1 MGGFV
6 LLRVRAHRLLITAA
20 LLTVLLTTTVL
31 AALAGFTSSV
41 GDAGVRRTL
50 ATTDAAGTP
59 LLLTR
64 AAGQA
69 DRTRNDAAVRQLAAD
84 AFPGLPTGT
93 LALALSDP
101 YALPGAAEGADPDTA
116 TLGSPDR
123 ARLRLLSGA
132 WPGTATPGAPIPVA
146 VPQAAARRFG
156 ATGGRT
162 PVVTVKDRISGKQV
176 RLRITGVY
184 TPRSGTDRYWQ
195 LDPLLGKGASRGSG
209 NSSTAYGPLLVDDA
223 DFGNGAVPQYQES
236 WQVVADFGGLGSA
249 HLPVLAQSLRA
260 VVNGIGDRSAG
271 SGAGPF
277 SATCVLPSLLDQLQ
291 NSLLVARATL
301 LVAVLQLC
309 LLAMMTLLLAARLL
323 AEERESENAL
333 LRARGAAPRRLTL
346 LAAAEAVLLVL
357 PAAAF
362 APLLASPLIR
372 LLGSYGPLARSGV
385 RLDGPLPNSAWWAAL
400 AAAFASALVVLGP
413 TLVRA
418 RSWSEHRRGRARR
431 AALPGLLRG
440 GSDLALLCLAVGAY
454 WQLNHYAAQGD
465 GSGVLTADSGGK
477 LGIDPVLVAAPTLAL
492 CAGTVLTLRLIPMA
506 AKAAERLTAR
516 GRSLPA
522 AMVGWQLARR
532 PQQGAGPVLVL
543 ALATAIG
550 TLSIGQ
556 TATWQ
561 QSQTDQAAFNTGGQ
575 IRVAA
580 NSTPPFG
587 QGGQYTAVPGVT
599 GAVPVGRGS
608 VSATSGRSAEL
619 VALDTRQEA
628 DRYPLRADLADRSA
642 RQLLSSL
649 ADKALPAA
657 AQGIQVPGRPDSIV
671 LDLSAGLALR
681 GSGAAGATGLP
692 QMSGSTD
699 GVAIQVT
706 DRYGLPYTLAAGSVE
721 ADGAT
726 HPVVFDLAAATGG
739 GAPAYPLWVSGVTV
753 TTPVS
758 LGQAVTQTF
767 TVHAVRGQGQ
777 GGAAAA
783 LPQGADWKASFDA
796 GENNI
801 SYGPADGA
809 AGYVDG
815 KVLSMASGRGA
826 LLTAVIDSGTFRAGP
841 GSDTPSGTLT
851 LRPAGTPTGA
861 LPAVADHQFLSS
873 TGTRIGSQLALPSG
887 SGSVQVVITASVEAL
902 PGTGSAAEQGINGSA
917 LVQGSGYGS
926 TDPSEYGGA
935 LLVDLASYN
944 RRALA
949 DQATPL
955 PAAEWWLSVASAP
968 GTADRV
974 GTALRSL
981 QGVAAVYVRDQVS
994 AAALS
999 DPLGT
1004 GPQAALL
1011 AAVALAVA
1019 LAAVG
1024 FSADAAG
1031 AVRRRTGEVAVLRAL
1046 GAGRWQLVRG
1056 TAAELALPVVVGV
1069 GVGAG
1074 LGLALT
1080 RLVTPLLV
1088 ITPVAH
1094 RPVPQVL
1101 VRIPGE
1107 RLVLLLVAV
1116 AAVPLLTAV
1125 VAGLRGG
1132 DPARQLR
1139 QPEDS

>member
-6 LLRVRAHRLLITAA
+6 LLRVRAHRLLIAAA

-64 AAGQA
+64 TAGQT
-69 DRTRNDAAVRQLAAD
+69 DRAKNDAAVRQLAAE
-84 AFPGLPTGT
+84 AFPGLPTST
-93 LALALSDP
+93 TTLALSDP
-101 YALPGAAEGADPDTA
+101 YALPGAAKGADPDTA
-116 TLGSPDR
+116 SLGSPDR
-123 ARLRLLSGA
+123 SRLRLVSGA
-132 WPGTATPGAPIPVA
+132 WPGTAVPGAPVPVA
-146 VPQAAARRFG
+146 VPQAAAQRFG

-162 PVVTVKDRISGKQV
+162 PVVTVKDRLSGRQV
-176 RLRITGVY
+176 QLRITGVY
-184 TPRSGTDRYWQ
+184 APRSSADRYWQ
-195 LDPLLGKGASRGSG
+195 LDPLAGKGASRSSG
-209 NSSTAYGPLLVDDA
+209 SSTSSYGPLLVDDA
-223 DFGNGAVPQYQES
+223 DFGNGTVPQYQES
-236 WQVVADFGGLGSA
+236 WQVVADFGGLDSGR
-249 HLPVLAQSLRA
+249 LPALAQSLRT
-260 VVNGIGDRSAG
+260 VVNGIGNQSVG
-271 SGAGPF
+271 SGSGPF

-362 APLLASPLIR
+362 APLLAAPLIR
-372 LLGSYGPLARSGV
+372 LLGGYGPLARSGV
-385 RLDGPLPNSAWWAAL
+385 RLDGPLPDSAWWVAL

-440 GSDLALLCLAVGAY
+440 GSDLALVCLAVGAY
-454 WQLNHYAAQGD
+454 WQLNHYAAQSD

-506 AKAAERLTAR
+506 AKAAERLIPR

-543 ALATAIG
+543 SLAAAIG
-550 TLSIGQ
+550 TLSLGQ
-556 TATWQ
+556 IATWQ
-561 QSQTDQAAFNTGGQ
+561 QSQTDQAAFDTGGQ

-587 QGGQYTAVPGVT
+587 QGGQYAALPGVT
-599 GAVPVGRGS
+599 GAVPVGRSS
-608 VSATSGRSAEL
+608 VSATAGRSAEL
-619 VALDTRQEA
+619 IALDTRQEA

-649 ADKALPAA
+649 ADPPLSAA
-657 AQGIQVPGRPDSIV
+657 AEGIQVPGRPDSIV
-671 LDLSAGLALR
+671 LDISAGL
-681 GSGAAGATGLP
+681 SAAASAEP
-692 QMSGSTD
+692 QMSAATD
-699 GVAIQVT
+699 QVAIQVT
-706 DRYGLPYTLAAGSVE
+706 DRYGLPYTLAAAAVA

-726 HPVVFDLAAATGG
+726 HPVAFDLDAATGG
-739 GAPAYPLWVSGVTV
+739 GAPAYPLWLSGMTV

-758 LGQAVTQTF
+758 LGRAVTQTF
-767 TVHAVRGQGQ
+767 TVHAVHGQ
-777 GGAAAA
+777 GGAAAT
-783 LPQGADWKASFDA
+783 LPPGAAWKASFDA
-796 GENNI
+796 GENNMVY
-801 SYGPADGA
+801 SLSGGPTS
-809 AGYVDG
+809 YVDG
-815 KVLSMASGRGA
+815 KVLGMASGGGA
-826 LLTAVIDSGTFRAGP
+826 LLTARIDSGTFHADP

-851 LRPAGTPTGA
+851 LGPGTAGTATGA
-861 LPAVADHQFLSS
+861 LPAVADQRFLTA

-887 SGSVQVVITASVEAL
+887 SGTVQVVITGSVKAL

-955 PAAEWWLSVASAP
+955 PAAEWWLSVAP
-968 GTADRV
+968 GAADRV
-974 GTALRSL
+974 GTALRNL
-981 QGVAAVYVRDQVS
+981 QGVEAVYVRDQVS
-994 AAALS
+994 GAALT

-1024 FSADAAG
+1024 FSADATG
-1031 AVRRRTGEVAVLRAL
+1031 AVRRRTGEVAVLQAL
-1046 GAGRWQLVRG
+1046 GARRWQLVRG
-1056 TAAELALPVVVGV
+1056 TAAELALPVLVGV

-1088 ITPVAH
+1088 ITPLAH

-1101 VRIPGE
+1101 VRIPGD

-1125 VAGLRGG
+1125 AAGLRGG

-1139 QPEDS
+1139 QPEES